1 MTFTAPVPPQPAA
14 LPTPLRPPA
23 AALTAPQAALAERID
38 ALLPQTQCT
47 RCGYP
52 DCRGYAN
59 AVAAGEAPINR
70 CPPGGAEGIGRL
82 AALTGLAKL
91 PLDPTCG
98 TEAPRT
104 LAVIDEAWCI
114 GCTLCIDACPVDCI
128 VGAPK
133 RMHTVMDA
141 DCTGC
146 ALCLPAC
153 PVDCITLV
161 PASATRTG
169 WQAWTAEQATLAR
182 QQYLARQQRQ
192 QRLQH
197 DNDERLAKKATATLA
212 DLPAH
217 SQHTDPAVLDK
228 KRAVIEAALARA
240 RATQAARGGR

>member
-1 MTFTAPVPPQPAA
+1 MTTAAPSLQTAPT

-23 AALTAPQAALAERID
+23 AALTADQAVLAERID

-70 CPPGGAEGIGRL
+70 CPPGGTEGIGRL
-82 AALTGLAKL
+82 AALTGLAAL

-98 TEAPRT
+98 AEAPRT

-114 GCTLCIDACPVDCI
+114 GCTLCIEACPVDCI

-133 RMHTVMDA
+133 RMHTVIDA

-146 ALCLPAC
+146 ALCLPVC

-161 PASATRTG
+161 PASGVRTG
-169 WQAWTAEQATLAR
+169 WLAWTPEQATLAR
-182 QQYLARQQRQ
+182 QHYLDRSQRQ
-192 QRLQH
+192 LRLQH
-197 DNDERLAKKATATLA
+197 DNAVRLAKKAATKLA

-240 RATQAARGGR
+240 RARQAAQDGG